1 MSNTI
6 FFTKP
11 IIHSSSAKY
20 NAYFL
25 CVLPQA
31 WKQIFENCL
40 FYVLLKSLTIWNS
53 VIFRWWER
61 SPKRGG
67 TSHEISLNCACFV
80 IFIYMYCTW
89 RQSAYFVVSFRSP
102 SEIILPWCLIISTK
116 SPPFFLPI
124 LILKPKVSLTFILSP
139 SISQRQTPD
148 LALFTNI
155 GINWALHTKKSF
167 GSSSKKEKKEGILH

>member
-1 MSNTI
+1 MSR
-6 FFTKP
+6 
-11 IIHSSSAKY
+11 
-20 NAYFL
+20 
-25 CVLPQA
+25 
-31 WKQIFENCL
+31 WGNCL
-40 FYVLLKSLTIWNS
+40 FMFNWFSWQSGTLLFLGGESPAQNEEAHLT
-53 VIFRWWER
+53 R
-61 SPKRGG
+61 S
-67 TSHEISLNCACFV
+67 HWIV
-80 IFIYMYCTW
+80 IFIYMCCTW

-148 LALFTNI
+148 FALFTNI

-167 GSSSKKEKKEGILH
+167 GSSSRKEKKEGILH